1 MIPQANDIIKL
12 IPDITPEGKKLIEEA
27 YSLAERAHS
36 GQLRKSGEPY
46 LIHVVTTAI
55 NLAELHMGTN
65 VIAAGLLHDVLEDT
79 DITEEEIKKD
89 FGEDILDLI
98 KGVTKLGKIRY
109 KGIERNVE
117 NLQKFFVSM
126 AEDLRIL
133 IIKLAD
139 RLHNIETL
147 EYVRPD
153 KQKRIALETLEVY
166 APLANRLSMSKLKS
180 RLEDASFKY
189 AYPKEYVDVSK
200 LLEEKKDAK
209 EKYLLEVTDKLTKI
223 LKEAGLKNAV
233 IDYRQKHLYSLW
245 KKLTKH
251 DMDIDKIYDIIA
263 MRVKVDTVTDCYHV
277 LGLIHGAWTPLPNRI
292 KDYIA
297 TPKQN
302 GYQSLHTT
310 IFTGTGGIV
319 EIQIRTHKMHQEAE
333 EGIASHFAYKENITN
348 KTKNLD
354 WVEQIREINK
364 ESNNSEEFLK
374 KIKIDFFK
382 DRVFV
387 FTPLGDIIDLP
398 EDASV
403 IDFAYAIHTD
413 IGSHAQSARV
423 NGKNSA
429 LSTKLHTNDIIEIHT
444 NKNIKPSSKWLGFA
458 KTGLARKHINSYL
471 KENSLLAKFLSFK
484 KVD

>member
-1 MIPQANDIIKL
+1 MIPKVNEIIAL
-12 IPDITPEGKKLIEEA
+12 IPDIKPEGKAIVKKA
-27 YSLAERAHS
+27 YLLAERAHE

-46 LIHVVTTAI
+46 FIHVATTAK
-55 NLAELHMGTN
+55 NLADLHMGAH
-65 VIAAGLLHDVLEDT
+65 VVAAGLLHDVLEDT
-79 DITEEEIKKD
+79 NVTEEEIQRE
-89 FGEDILDLI
+89 FGDDITALI

-147 EYVRPD
+147 DFVRPD

-166 APLANRLSMSKLKS
+166 APLAHKLSMGKLKS
-180 RLEDASFKY
+180 RLEDAAFKY
-189 AYPKEYVDVSK
+189 AYPDDYEKVST
-200 LLEEKKDAK
+200 LLTEKKDAK
-209 EKYLLEVTDKLTKI
+209 EKYLTEIKHKLSKI
-223 LKEAGLKNAV
+223 LKEAGINGAI

-245 KKLTKH
+245 KKLKKY

-263 MRVKVDTVTDCYHV
+263 MRVKVETVTDCYHV
-277 LGLIHGAWTPLPNRI
+277 LGLIHGAWTPVPHRI

-302 GYQSLHTT
+302 GYRSIHTT
-310 IFTGTGGIV
+310 VFTGTGGIV
-319 EIQIRTHKMHQEAE
+319 EIQIRTHEMQKEAE
-333 EGIASHFAYKENITN
+333 DGIASHFAYKENIKA
-348 KTKNLD
+348 KTKELD
-354 WVEQIREINK
+354 WVQQIREINK
-364 ESNNSEEFLK
+364 ESDNSEEFLK

-387 FTPLGDIIDLP
+387 FTPKGDIIDLP
-398 EDASV
+398 EESSV
-403 IDFAYAIHTD
+403 IDFAYAIHTS
-413 IGSHAQSARV
+413 IGSHAQSAQV

-429 LSTKLHTNDIIEIHT
+429 LSTKLHTNDIVEIHV
-444 NKNIKPSSKWLGFA
+444 NKNINPSSKWLDFA
-458 KTGLARKHINSYL
+458 KTGLARKHINAYL
-471 KENSLLAKFLSFK
+471 KEHSLLARFISFK
-484 KVD
+484 E